1 MSKIVNIQPINP
13 INFEY
18 QTYSPQDES
27 LITSFEVTNN
37 FNFSSSY
44 IEYFIYDLNNTILYS
59 NEIGYAGYS
68 FQGNN
73 TLTIDPQIDLE
84 TQGYTEGQYYTVYN
98 FLNPLLSSSVL
109 NRYYIDQISSDR
121 TEIRLNTTQIPN
133 IDVVSS
139 SLDLQTQISQS
150 FGGYK
155 DFYLDFGSNQLI
167 IANNVLLDNSNL
179 NDPTVLIKLY
189 DPLPLDFSLQS
200 QCWVVET
207 IATPLAYQIEI
218 TQVFQPL
225 DEFIQLRGPNT
236 NLNVKDQINN
246 STDYVNYSSLKA
258 TTSVNNSSSL
268 KYQLNSLLA
277 EKGIQINID
286 YNKFNNFCNF
296 SSAQTRLENFYYKL
310 VLIEQYSVSSSYSN
324 TTGSLSYYTSGSQ
337 TIWDNKINDI
347 ITNFDGY
354 EYFLYFDSG
363 SNSWPK
369 YNSTPPY
376 NNLPTT
382 NNTASEAYIW
392 LNTKLIEAEEYD
404 LENSNNLIYSI
415 PSYLLDDPANA
426 QYELFIEMIGQYFD
440 DIWVYIKDVTNK
452 YNADNRLNYGVSKDL
467 VAQILR
473 DLGVKIYQNNFSV
486 NNLYTAFLGLTNS
499 GSLYNIPNI
508 TSTLPA
514 PTGLEYINLI
524 VTASNTASLVGTD
537 DVNKE
542 TYKRIYH
549 NLPFLLKKKGSYEG
563 LRALIT
569 TYGIPETI
577 LSISE
582 YGGKDKNPNTW
593 DYFKQIYNY
602 ALYTSGSSY
611 VSSSFTLNSNWN
623 ATNNHPS
630 SIEFRFKNPTY
641 ATISGSSITLPYNT
655 ASIAS
660 VPLWSTNDGVN
671 IKLRYT
677 GSGYTTSSLISSSA
691 DPVNPYN
698 QYALLDFIPNQAAP
712 STSASV
718 YLPFYD
724 GGWWSVLVNKVGNN
738 YTLYA
743 TNNIYQ
749 GFEGN
754 TIGFESSSSITS
766 AATSWNTSTTS
777 YFGISSSLSGKIFTG
792 SFQEIRYY
800 TSPLSE
806 SAFNNYVM
814 NPQSI
819 DANGTNTAPDT
830 LAFRATLGGEL
841 YTSSISIHPKVTG
854 SWILTSSFAS
864 NSNFYTSSGTIYA
877 SNTEYAYYNQPA
889 VGIQNP
895 ITDKIKA
902 VSMIMPTGSTLS
914 PYISIQQNPPVSQS
928 YTRDIDYV
936 EVAFSPQD
944 EINIDIYDQ
953 LGYFNIGEYIGDPR
967 LIPTREES
975 YPPLNDLRDAYFE
988 KYTSNYNEWD
998 YIRLIKF
1005 FDNSLFKMLQ
1015 DWVPA
1020 RTSLAAGI
1028 VVKQHVLER
1037 NKYPLP
1043 QANITSSIAF
1053 VGSGSTNIPYLT
1065 ENILVTGSSVQMGYI
1080 EGGEGGSIRNSETLI
1095 YPSNRVLNYF
1105 VSASYSNENVFNA
1118 GTEYNLDT
1126 TYTEFSDALGY
1137 FNPTTG
1143 IYTAGSEFEV
1153 PITFIISASITG
1165 SGGFTGYDYINL
1177 YSNAGAGNTLV
1188 AVGTSSLL
1196 SPSSMITNATLNFS
1210 YTTTPIQNQTFY
1222 LTFSPNVDS
1231 LLDFQLKVTQS
1242 ASPTTSSI
1250 FTIASTNTLTFNLG
1264 LTGPIRIISNI
1275 SSSQESISSAIINF
1289 YNGINISSELIYTTS
1304 SLPLNYTLNETFN
1317 ITSGYLTIENDSDNA
1332 NITFSNFVIYSE
1344 PDYYTINVTPVG
1356 DFEQLVTNEFDYN
1369 GELEGT
1375 NLEVTDG
1382 NLNGNNTFL
1391 QYPKTPTNYA
1401 STLYNSNTVSVG
1413 TFLLNTTIPG
1423 QGEIYLFY
1431 DTGSIL
1437 FPAD

>member
-13 INFEY
+13 ITFEY

-27 LITSFEVTNN
+27 LISSFEVTNN
-37 FNFSSSY
+37 FNVSSSY

-59 NEIGYAGYS
+59 NEIGYNGYS
-68 FQGNN
+68 FQGANV
-73 TLTIDPQIDLE
+73 LTIDPQTDLE

-98 FLNPLLSSSVL
+98 FLNPLLSSSAL
-109 NRYYIDQISSDR
+109 NRYYIDQISSNR

-133 IDVVSS
+133 IDVVNS
-139 SLDLQTQISQS
+139 SLELQLQISQS

-167 IANNVLLDNSNL
+167 IANNVLLDNSNP
-179 NDPTVLIKLY
+179 NDPTILIKLY
-189 DPLPLDFSLQS
+189 DPLPLDFDLQS

-207 IATPLAYQIEI
+207 ITEPLAYQIEI

-236 NLNVKDQINN
+236 NLNVSDQINN
-246 STDYVNYSSLKA
+246 STDYVNYNSLKA

-286 YNKFNNFCNF
+286 YNDFNNFCNF
-296 SSAQTRLENFYYKL
+296 SSAQTRIENFYYKL
-310 VLIEQYSVSSSYSN
+310 VLIEQYSVSSSYTSG
-324 TTGSLSYYTSGSQ
+324 TTNYYTSGSQ
-337 TIWDNKINDI
+337 TIWDSKINDI

-354 EYFLYFDSG
+354 EYFLYYDSG

-369 YNSTPPY
+369 SNSAPPY
-376 NNLPTT
+376 NNLST
-382 NNTASEAYIW
+382 NASASQAW
-392 LNTKLIEAEEYD
+392 LNVKLVEAEEYD

-486 NNLYTAFLGLTNS
+486 DNLYTAFLGLTNS

-508 TSTLPA
+508 TTTLPA

-537 DVNKE
+537 DINKE

-549 NLPFLLKKKGSYEG
+549 NLPYLLKKKGSYEG

-582 YGGKDKNPNTW
+582 YGGKDKNNNTW
-593 DYFKQIYNY
+593 DYFKQVYNY
-602 ALYTSGSSY
+602 AFDTQGNN
-611 VSSSFTLNSNWN
+611 VISSSFVLNSSWN
-623 ATNNHPS
+623 ATSNRPS
-630 SIEFRFKNPTY
+630 AVEFRFKTD
-641 ATISGSSITLPYNT
+641 GLPYNT

-660 VPLWSTNDGVN
+660 VPLWSTNTGVN
-671 IKLRYT
+671 VTLRYT
-677 GSGYTTSSLISSSA
+677 GSGYTSGSYSGSTT
-691 DPVNPYN
+691 NPYN
-698 QYALLDFIPNQAAP
+698 QYALLDFIPNQASSSV
-712 STSASV
+712 STSV

-724 GGWWSVLVNKVGNN
+724 GGWWSVLVNKVGNL

-743 TNNIYQ
+743 ANNIYQ

-754 TIGFESSSSITS
+754 TIGFESTSSITS
-766 AATSWNTSTTS
+766 SATSWSSSSIS
-777 YFGISSSLSGKIFTG
+777 YFGVSSSLSGKIFTG
-792 SFQEIRYY
+792 SLQEIRYY
-800 TSPLSE
+800 ISPLNQ
-806 SAFNNYVM
+806 SAFNDYVM

-819 DANGTNTAPDT
+819 DVNGINTAPDT
-830 LAFRATLGGEL
+830 LAFRASLGGEL
-841 YTSSISIHPKVTG
+841 YTASLSIHPKVTG
-854 SWILTSSFAS
+854 SWITTSSFSGS
-864 NSNFYTSSGTIYA
+864 NSFSFLSSPVFT
-877 SNTEYAYYNQPA
+877 SNTEYSYYNQPA

-895 ITDKIKA
+895 ITDKIKVA
-902 VSMIMPTGSTLS
+902 SMIMPTGSTLS
-914 PYISIQQNPPVSQS
+914 PYISIQQNPPISQS
-928 YTRDIDYV
+928 ITKDIDYV

-967 LIPTREES
+967 LVPTKEES
-975 YPPLNDLRDAYFE
+975 YPLLDDLRDAYFE
-988 KYTSNYNEWD
+988 KYTSNYDEWD

-1043 QANITSSIAF
+1043 QPNITSSIAF

-1080 EGGEGGSIRNSETLI
+1080 EGSEGGSIRNSEILI
-1095 YPSNRVLNYF
+1095 YPSDRVLNYF
-1105 VSASYSNENVFNA
+1105 VSASYSNDNVFTA
-1118 GTEYNLDT
+1118 GTEYPLDT
-1126 TYTEFSDALGY
+1126 LYNEFSDTLGY

-1165 SGGFTGYDYINL
+1165 SGVLTGNDYIKL
-1177 YSNAGAGNTLV
+1177 YTNTGTGNNLV

-1196 SPSSMITNATLNFS
+1196 SPTSMITNATLNFS
-1210 YTTTPIQNQTFY
+1210 YTTTPLQGQTFY
-1222 LTFSPNVDS
+1222 LTFDPQVNS
-1231 LLDFQLKVTQS
+1231 LLDFQFRVTQS
-1242 ASPTTSSI
+1242 ALPTSTTS
-1250 FTIASTNTLTFNLG
+1250 FTISASNSLTFNLG
-1264 LTGPIRIISNI
+1264 LTGPVRIVSNI
-1275 SSSQESISSAIINF
+1275 SSSNNIGGSVGVAL
-1289 YNGINISSELIYTTS
+1289 YNSPTTQNIVYSEAGT
-1304 SLPLNYTLNETFN
+1304 LNYTLNETFN
-1317 ITSGYLTIENDSDNA
+1317 ITSGYLTIFNSSDTA
-1332 NITFSNFVIYSE
+1332 KITFSDFTIYSE

-1356 DFEQLVTNEFDYN
+1356 DFEQLITNEFDFN

-1382 NLNGNNTFL
+1382 DLNGNNTFL
-1391 QYPKTPTNYA
+1391 QYPKTPTNYVP
-1401 STLYNSNTVSVG
+1401 TLYNSNTVSANI
-1413 TFLLNTTIPG
+1413 FLLSTTIPE

-1431 DTGSIL
+1431 DTGSTL
-1437 FPAD
+1437 FPD